1 MVITNVFGFSSS
13 RRSNNEGQEQGGGGQ
28 GPGAADGGELRA
40 RANTRNVT
48 VAIQYSWLHDM
59 RNVGGEGEE
68 AGQGPGENGDTFV
81 MSFTDVPDSTSNDRF
96 QEVIGIAAQFALSR
110 VARRISLLRGLSK
123 ESFEKLPLK
132 KLSEVD
138 SELCSI
144 CYDDFE
150 DDASIGSKRNRD
162 VDTDALYLKRQRTG
176 DDSSSTQSSLSPG
189 EAVTG
194 ADGGARESNQAGG
207 ASPVEGEAEQP
218 HYKHSPTELPC
229 GHVFGRDCIFRWTQ
243 EHNSCPIC
251 RARIVENEGLNHAVQ
266 DAPVVMDEFD
276 RQSFERIR
284 QLIYGD
290 SASGGERLNGDGG
303 ITLQR
308 HNVIVIRPD
317 SASFNGHLQRGEAGT
332 APLAGSSAGTDTEQ
346 VPASQPERSAEANS
360 STAPAARTA
369 ESMEAVGVIP
379 LALFSL
385 APLGVTRNTDA
396 ASPAQGDDA
405 SPDPAAAG
413 EGGGSGA
420 ASMNNTDISRLFDL
434 IANLTGRMQPRR
446 NSSGNNNNNS
456 ANSANSD
463 PVAGGPSHPA
473 PAERGQ
479 EGDAPAPAQPASRF
493 GLFDFLSRGRMMGSP
508 FSVGGNP
515 IRDVL
520 AEGRRRPSLE
530 GRSLF
535 GTGVASFREG
545 AGVRTVD
552 FSGPMPQPRSPPA
565 PAHNNTSD
573 DTDTNS
579 PHDRTHPDDP
589 TPETE

>member
-13 RRSNNEGQEQGGGGQ
+13 RRSNNEGQEHGGGGQ
-28 GPGAADGGELRA
+28 GPGVEDGGEPRA

-123 ESFEKLPLK
+123 ESFEKLPLR
-132 KLSEVD
+132 KLSELD

-150 DDASIGSKRNRD
+150 DDTSIGSKRNRD
-162 VDTDALYLKRQRTG
+162 VDNDALYLKRQRTG
-176 DDSSSTQSSLSPG
+176 GDSSAQSSLSPG
-189 EAVTG
+189 EAG
-194 ADGGARESNQAGG
+194 AGG
-207 ASPVEGEAEQP
+207 DAGGREGGHAGGWPAEEEAEQP

-266 DAPVVMDEFD
+266 DTPVVMDEFD

-290 SASGGERLNGDGG
+290 NASSGDRPNGDGG

-332 APLAGSSAGTDTEQ
+332 APLAGSSAGTESEQ
-346 VPASQPERSAEANS
+346 
-360 STAPAARTA
+360 APAAQAERVPAGNSPTAPPAHAA

-385 APLGVTRNTDA
+385 APLGAARNTD
-396 ASPAQGDDA
+396 SPASAQGNDTT
-405 SPDPAAAG
+405 PEPATTS
-413 EGGGSGA
+413 EGGSAGT

-446 NSSGNNNNNS
+446 NSGNNTNS
-456 ANSANSD
+456 SNSTLA
-463 PVAGGPSHPA
+463 PSGSSRSGAERSQESAAAPPA
-473 PAERGQ
+473 P
-479 EGDAPAPAQPASRF
+479 SRF

-508 FSVGGNP
+508 FGAGGSP

-520 AEGRRRPSLE
+520 GDGRRRPSLE
-530 GRSLF
+530 GRGLF

-545 AGVRTVD
+545 TGVRTVD
-552 FSGPMPQPRSPPA
+552 FSGPMPHPRSPPA
-565 PAHNNTSD
+565 PAHNTSD
-573 DTDTNS
+573 EADVNS

-589 TPETE
+589 TQETE